1 MNRRLRPL
9 VFGSVTVALCSTT
22 IAFACDKN
30 HSSATNTTA
39 AKTTTTKSTTTKGTT
54 ATYAVAGAQGSCSYK
69 ASTTTAANT
78 ASASCAAKTT
88 AVTASAGS
96 ACCASKGAKAS
107 TTTAAKA
114 SGTKNEA
121 SCHTEDANAAGF
133 DAVLTGGGGQ
143 CNGKGVTTMA
153 GRPSHSACDA
163 CSDMALC
170 DDELKTAGSQFQVV
184 PLKNGVMYVYTANN
198 SKGAHAVQAAI
209 ARRSERINSL
219 VSATKAN
226 LCPDCKSMRGA
237 LASGKLT
244 REVVNVEG
252 GSISLVTSND
262 PAIVAKLYAM
272 AGLENSKAVKS

>member
-9 VFGSVTVALCSTT
+9 VFGSVTLALCSTS

-39 AKTTTTKSTTTKGTT
+39 AKTTTKSTTTKGTP
-54 ATYAVAGAQGSCSYK
+54 AVNAVAGAQGSCSYK

-78 ASASCAAKTT
+78 ASASCAAKNT
-88 AVTASAGS
+88 AVAASAGS

-114 SGTKNEA
+114 AASKNEA
-121 SCHTEDANAAGF
+121 SCHSEDASAAGF
-133 DAVLTGGGGQ
+133 DAVLTGAGGQ

-153 GRPSHSACDA
+153 GRAGHSACDA
-163 CSDMALC
+163 CSDMAMC
-170 DDELKTAGSQFQVV
+170 EDELKTVGSQFQVV

-198 SKGAHAVQAAI
+198 SKSVHAVQAAI

-272 AGLENSKAVKS
+272 AGLENSKVVKS

>member
-1 MNRRLRPL
+1 VNRRLRPL

-30 HSSATNTTA
+30 HSSTTNTTA
-39 AKTTTTKSTTTKGTT
+39 AKTTTKSTTTKGTT

-69 ASTTTAANT
+69 AGTTTAANT
-78 ASASCAAKTT
+78 ASASCAAKNT
-88 AVTASAGS
+88 AVAASAGS

-107 TTTAAKA
+107 TTTAAKTA
-114 SGTKNEA
+114 SSKSDA
-121 SCHTEDANAAGF
+121 SCHSEDANAAGF
-133 DAVLTGGGGQ
+133 DAVLTGGGQ

-163 CSDMALC
+163 CSDMAMC
-170 DDELKTAGSQFQVV
+170 EDELKTAGSQFQVV

-198 SKGAHAVQAAI
+198 SKGVHAVQTAI

-272 AGLENSKAVKS
+272 AGLENSKVVKS